1 MIQILYYYWGMR
13 AAKRV
18 SIGKFQIMKFSIKT
32 GSVSRFLF
40 LDSAALGGVPQ
51 GIFSCPCGAIH
62 LIVRVS
68 KINFYRN

>member
-1 MIQILYYYWGMR
+1 MIQILYYYWGVR

-68 KINFYRN
+68 KISFFRN